1 MANTLTNLLPVIYEA
16 LDVVSRELVGMV
28 PAVGLSAS
36 SERAAKDQ
44 TITAHIA
51 PAATATDITPGVTP
65 PNDGDQT
72 IGNVQMTISKARR
85 VPVRWNGEESLSLD
99 APGGITRQRVVVDQ
113 FAQAF
118 RTLANEIEADLT
130 ALHVNASRAYGT
142 AGTTPFAIS
151 STKSGF
157 DDVSFAREILVSN
170 GAPPSDLHMVLGT
183 IAGANLRAL
192 AQLNNAQA
200 SADTSFLRQGVLLP
214 VHGMDIRES
223 GQTKTFTKGT
233 GASATTNTAGYAI
246 GATTIT
252 LASAG
257 TGTILAGDVIT
268 FAGDNNK
275 YVVVTGDA
283 DVSNGGTVV
292 IQEPGLRQTI
302 PASATNI
309 TVVGNSVRN
318 MVFHRNSI
326 ALALRLPA
334 RPKEGDLAIDV
345 SEVTDPRSGIS
356 FEIAIYPQYRQV
368 QFEISAAW
376 GVKAIAPRHIALL
389 LG

>member
-1 MANTLTNLLPVIYEA
+1 MANTLTNLLPVVYEA
-16 LDVVSRELVGMV
+16 LDIVSRELVGLV
-28 PAVGLSAS
+28 PSVGMSAS
-36 SERAAKDQ
+36 AERAAKDQ

-65 PNDGDQT
+65 PNDGDQA
-72 IGNVQMTISKARR
+72 IGNVQMTISKSRR
-85 VPVRWNGEESLSLD
+85 VPVRWNGEEDLSLS
-99 APGGITRQRVVVDQ
+99 APGGITRQRVIVDQ

-118 RTLANEIEADLT
+118 RTLANEIEADLS

-151 STKSGF
+151 ATKSGF
-157 DDVSFAREILVSN
+157 DDVSYAREILVAN
-170 GAPPSDLHMVLGT
+170 GAPPSDMHLVLGT
-183 IAGANLRAL
+183 IAGANLRSL

-200 SADTSFLRQGVLLP
+200 SADASFLRQGVLLP
-214 VHGMDIRES
+214 VHGIDIRES
-223 GQTKTFTKGT
+223 GQIRTFTKGT
-233 GASATTNTAGYAI
+233 NSGATTNAAGYAI

-268 FAGDNNK
+268 FAGDTNK
-275 YVVVTGDA
+275 YVVLTGDT
-283 DVSNGGTVV
+283 DVSNGGAIVLA
-292 IQEPGLRQTI
+292 EPGLRVAI
-302 PASATNI
+302 AASATAI
-309 TVVGNSVRN
+309 TTIANSVRN
-318 MVFHRNSI
+318 MIFHRNAL

-356 FEIAIYPQYRQV
+356 FEVAIYPQYRQV

-376 GVKAIAPRHIALL
+376 GVKAIAPRHMALL